1 MEGREIGLVAN
12 ILVIISLTCMVIT
25 CAHSVPYKELYIDQ
39 HVDHF
44 NFVSFGE
51 SIFKERYLVQGLF
64 VMITHDQLIFELTI
78 TLFLCIADLA
88 FNVFSSKTNIGKI
101 LNTIKLM
108 LSTLI

>member
-64 VMITHDQLIFELTI
+64 VICQMMITHDQLIFERTI
-78 TLFLCIADLA
+78 TLFLFIADLA
-88 FNVFSSKTNIGKI
+88 FNVFSSKTLIGTI
-101 LNTIKLM
+101 LNTVKLM
-108 LSTLI
+108 